1 MMRLNFFGKFTRPG
15 ETFLYLSLIF
25 LLFSSCGQ
33 GNEAPESTD
42 TKDSG
47 KIYISVDETFKPIID
62 SQIKVFEATYPKA
75 HIIPLYKTEADC
87 IRDFAVDSIRM
98 VIITR
103 KYSKDESAFIS
114 DTLKLA
120 PAQMVV
126 ARDAVAVI
134 VNPKATDT
142 LFTMDDLRLILKGKF
157 SKNLIPIFDGIHA
170 TSTVRFIIDSVLH
183 GDTLTAK
190 TMAARSSNGVI
201 DYVAKNVDAVGFV
214 GVSWIGNPE
223 DSTQLSYLT
232 KVKLAPI
239 ESKNEPGVYVT
250 PAQYNIAYK
259 RYPMVRDLVY
269 ILKEKNYGLAHGFA
283 KFMQDHVGQLI
294 FKRAYLFPML
304 EDFRVREA
312 RLKE

>member
-1 MMRLNFFGKFTRPG
+1 
-15 ETFLYLSLIF
+15 
-25 LLFSSCGQ
+25 
-33 GNEAPESTD
+33 
-42 TKDSG
+42 
-47 KIYISVDETFKPIID
+47 
-62 SQIKVFEATYPKA
+62 
-75 HIIPLYKTEADC
+75 
-87 IRDFAVDSIRM
+87 
-98 VIITR
+98 
-103 KYSKDESAFIS
+103 
-114 DTLKLA
+114 
-120 PAQMVV
+120 
-126 ARDAVAVI
+126 
-134 VNPKATDT
+134 
-142 LFTMDDLRLILKGKF
+142 
-157 SKNLIPIFDGIHA
+157 
-170 TSTVRFIIDSVLH
+170 
-183 GDTLTAK
+183 
-190 TMAARSSNGVI
+190 MAARSSNGVI